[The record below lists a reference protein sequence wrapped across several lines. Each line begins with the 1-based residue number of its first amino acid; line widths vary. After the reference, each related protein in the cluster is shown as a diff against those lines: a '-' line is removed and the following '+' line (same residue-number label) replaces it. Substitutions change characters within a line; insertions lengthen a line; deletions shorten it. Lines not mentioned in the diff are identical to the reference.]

1 MQEQKIKYAAWK
13 KATSK
18 GEVIEF
24 TINGQ
29 RYSMWQNPY
38 KKEEKQPDYN
48 IFPNNFVP
56 KAEFKKEYAQ
66 PVNQQEE
73 EDNSSLP
80 F

>member
-1 MQEQKIKYAAWK
+1 MDKIKFGAWK
-13 KATSK
+13 KATAK

-29 RYSMWQNPY
+29 RYSMWPNTY
-38 KKEEKQPDYN
+38 KKEEKHPDFN
-48 IFPNNFVP
+48 IFPNDFKP
-56 KAEFKKEYAQ
+56 KAEFKQEYAT
-66 PVNQQEE
+66 PVNQQEM

>member
-1 MQEQKIKYAAWK
+1 MEKKVNFGAWK

-29 RYSMWQNPY
+29 RYSMWPNPY
-38 KKEEKQPDYN
+38 KKAENQPDFN
-48 IFPNNFVP
+48 IIPNDYKP
-56 KAEFKKEYAQ
+56 KAEFKQEYAT
-66 PVNQQEE
+66 PVNKQEM
-73 EDNSSLP
+73 EDKDLP